1 MPVRSVRFGVLLPVL
16 TLAACAS
23 SPSPGEKAPEGEAPA
38 VSTFEQRPPRPPGCA
53 FDVFEDR
60 EPPRPYVVLGALPVQ
75 TNEWLGGK
83 QRKALLRKTACEA
96 GADAVLL
103 QRPEERAMAHVR
115 VREYTALFLAYTDV
129 PARVDPDAPPPPLP
143 PPSGGDYAVPISEDL
158 MGDTHGTEV
167 RTEPPP
173 EADWE

>member
-1 MPVRSVRFGVLLPVL
+1 MPVRPVRFGVLLPVL

-23 SPSPGEKAPEGEAPA
+23 STGVKAPEGVAPA
-38 VSTFEQRPPRPPGCA
+38 VTSTFEKRPPRPPGCA
-53 FDVFEDR
+53 FDLFEDR

-83 QRKALLRKTACEA
+83 RRKALLRKTVCEA

-167 RTEPPP
+167 RTQ
-173 EADWE
+173 EAAESDGE